1 MLGETA
7 RVAPRTPVRTL
18 VTVMFTDI
26 VGSTQLATALED
38 RRWQELLA
46 RHHRIVRRNLKRF
59 SGREIDT
66 AGDGFFATFEQPAN
80 GVRCAC
86 ASATEVRELGI
97 ENRAGLHTGEVEVAR
112 AGVRGVAVHLGSRIM
127 SVASAGEVMVSSTTR
142 DLIAGSGITLAD
154 HGVHRLKGI
163 DGEWHL
169 FEVTAVDGQPLAPP
183 LDPAEAERRRAA
195 IEPPPL
201 AARRGPRIAAA
212 VIAASILGIAGF
224 VLLSGG
230 DGSSSRGPGGGS
242 RSPEPPPVNAVVGVD
257 AETFAVAGIAPG
269 VVVPTGG
276 GNPRLAFGEGGV
288 WVRGSDIVEV
298 DPHTLEVTQGVS
310 VGNPVPGTSLS
321 MAIGAGTIWFPGS
334 GTGSTGISFGAPTI
348 FRVDPS
354 SITELAPIKLPHDG
368 VLTDI
373 AFASDAV
380 WVSYSD
386 GDLERVDPSTAR
398 VDLDVQLEGTIDA
411 VVADAD
417 GVWVLDELAGTVRR
431 IDPKNGRVL
440 ATMPVS
446 SNARYVAAG
455 EGGVWVL
462 DTFAA
467 TVTFIDASNDEAHS
481 PVGVGTSP
489 NGIAVGLGAVWVAD
503 GDGSLYR
510 LDPVTNESSPISVGT
525 PLTAVAV
532 DEADGVVWVTTG
544 EPG

>member
-1 MLGETA
+1 
-7 RVAPRTPVRTL
+7 VAPSPPVRTL

-46 RHHRIVRRNLKRF
+46 RHHRIVRRNLRRF

-86 ASATEVRELGI
+86 AIATEVRELGI
-97 ENRAGLHTGEVEVAR
+97 EIRAGLHTGEVEVAR
-112 AGVRGVAVHLGSRIM
+112 SGVRGVAVHLGSRIM
-127 SVASAGEVMVSSTTR
+127 SVASAGEVMVSSTAR

-163 DGEWHL
+163 EGEWHL

-201 AARRGPRIAAA
+201 SARRGPRIGAA
-212 VIAASILGIAGF
+212 VVAVSILGIGGF
-224 VLLSGG
+224 ILLSGG
-230 DGSSSRGPGGGS
+230 DGSSSRRPGGGS
-242 RSPEPPPVNAVVGVD
+242 PSPESPPVNAVVGVD
-257 AETFAVAGIAPG
+257 AETFAVFGVAPG
-269 VVVPTGG
+269 VVASTGG
-276 GNPRLAFGEGGV
+276 GNPRIAVGEGGV
-288 WVRGSDIVEV
+288 WVRSNDIVEV
-298 DPHTLEVTQGVS
+298 NPSTLAMTERPQ
-310 VGNPVPGTSLS
+310 VGTPTPGTSLS
-321 MAIGAGTIWFPGS
+321 LATGGGTVWFPGNT
-334 GTGSTGISFGAPTI
+334 GTGITIGAPGL
-348 FRVDPS
+348 FRVDPA
-354 SITELAPIKLPHDG
+354 TTAELPAIKLPHDG
-368 VLTDI
+368 VTTDV
-373 AFASDAV
+373 AFASGAV
-380 WVSYSD
+380 WVSFRD
-386 GDLERVDPSTAR
+386 GQLERIDPRTAK
-398 VDLDVQLEGTIDA
+398 VDLDVHLDGAIDA
-411 VVADAD
+411 VVADAE
-417 GVWVLDELAGTVRR
+417 GVWVLVELAGTVRR
-431 IDPKNGRVL
+431 VDAKNGRVL

-446 SNARYVAAG
+446 SNARYLAAG
-455 EGGVWVL
+455 EGGAWVL
-462 DTFAA
+462 ETFAA
-467 TVTFIDASNDEAHS
+467 TVTFLDASTNEANS

-510 LDPVTNESSPISVGT
+510 LDPVTDEVSATSVGT

-532 DEADGVVWVTTG
+532 DEADGIVWVTTG

>member
-1 MLGETA
+1 
-7 RVAPRTPVRTL
+7 
-18 VTVMFTDI
+18 MFTDI
-26 VGSTQLATALED
+26 VGSTELATALED

-46 RHHRIVRRNLKRF
+46 RHHRIVRRNLRRF

-86 ASATEVRELGI
+86 AIATEVRELGI
-97 ENRAGLHTGEVEVAR
+97 EIRAGLHTGEVEVAR
-112 AGVRGVAVHLGSRIM
+112 SGVRGVAVHLGSRIM

-169 FEVTAVDGQPLAPP
+169 FEVTAVDGRPLAPP

-201 AARRGPRIAAA
+201 SARRGPRIAAA
-212 VIAASILGIAGF
+212 VVAAVALLIVGFILLGGGNTPTTINS
-224 VLLSGG
+224 SGG
-230 DGSSSRGPGGGS
+230 SP
-242 RSPEPPPVNAVVGVD
+242 SPEPPPVNAAVGVD
-257 AETFAVAGIAPG
+257 PETFAVVGVAPD
-269 VVVPTGG
+269 VVTRTGG
-276 GNPRLAFGEGGV
+276 GNPRMAIGEGGV
-288 WVRGSDIVEV
+288 WVRSTNLVEV
-298 DPHTLEVTQGVS
+298 NPATLAVADGPAVGV
-310 VGNPVPGTSLS
+310 PTAGTSLS
-321 MAIGAGTIWFPGS
+321 VVAGANTIWLPGNN
-334 GTGSTGISFGAPTI
+334 GTGITISNPML
-348 FRVDPS
+348 FRVDS
-354 SITELAPIKLPHDG
+354 ASAVELPAIKLPHDG
-368 VLTDI
+368 IPTDV
-373 AFASDAV
+373 AFASSAV
-380 WVSYSD
+380 WISFSD
-386 GDLERVDPSTAR
+386 GQLERLDPSTAK
-398 VDLDVQLEGTIDA
+398 VDLDVHIGGAIDA
-411 VVADAD
+411 IVADAD

-431 IDPKNGRVL
+431 IDPKNGRVI
-440 ATMPVS
+440 ATMSVS
-446 SNARYVAAG
+446 SNARYMAAG
-455 EGGVWVL
+455 AGGVWVL

-467 TVTFIDASNDEAHS
+467 TVTFIDASTNDAHS

-510 LDPVTNESSPISVGT
+510 LDPVTNESTHASVGT

>member
-1 MLGETA
+1 
-7 RVAPRTPVRTL
+7 VAPRPPVRTL

-46 RHHRIVRRNLKRF
+46 RHHRIVRRNLRRF

-86 ASATEVRELGI
+86 AIATEVRELGI
-97 ENRAGLHTGEVEVAR
+97 EIRAGLHTGEVEVAR
-112 AGVRGVAVHLGSRIM
+112 SGVRGVAVHLGSRIV

-183 LDPAEAERRRAA
+183 LDEVEAERRRAA

-201 AARRGPRIAAA
+201 SARRGPRIAAA
-212 VIAASILGIAGF
+212 VVAASILAVGGF
-224 VLLSGG
+224 ILFSGG
-230 DGSSSRGPGGGS
+230 DGSSPTELGGGS
-242 RSPEPPPVNAVVGVD
+242 PSAEPPPVDAVVGVQAD
-257 AETFAVAGIAPG
+257 TFALVGVAPG
-269 VVVPTGG
+269 VVARTGG
-276 GNPRLAFGEGGV
+276 GNPRIAVGEGGV
-288 WVRGSDIVEV
+288 WVRSNVIVEV
-298 DPHTLEVTQGVS
+298 NPSTLATTERPQ
-310 VGNPVPGTSLS
+310 VGTPTPGTSLS
-321 MAIGAGTIWFPGS
+321 LATGGGTIWFPGNT
-334 GTGSTGISFGAPTI
+334 GTGITIGAPGL
-348 FRVDPS
+348 FRIDPV
-354 SITELAPIKLPHDG
+354 TAAELPAIELPHDG
-368 VLTDI
+368 TTTDV
-373 AFASDAV
+373 AFASGEV
-380 WVSYSD
+380 WVSFRD
-386 GDLERVDPSTAR
+386 GELERIDPRTAK
-398 VDLDVQLEGTIDA
+398 VDLDVHLDGAIDA

-440 ATMPVS
+440 ATVSVS
-446 SNARYVAAG
+446 SNARFMATG

-467 TVTFIDASNDEAHS
+467 TVTFIDASTNEAHS

-503 GDGSLYR
+503 ADGSLYR
-510 LDPVTNESSPISVGT
+510 LDPITNESTHASVGT

-532 DEADGVVWVTTG
+532 DEADGIVWVTTG
-544 EPG
+544 QPG

>member
-1 MLGETA
+1 
-7 RVAPRTPVRTL
+7 
-18 VTVMFTDI
+18 MFTDI

-46 RHHRIVRRNLKRF
+46 RHHRIVRRNLRRF

-66 AGDGFFATFEQPAN
+66 AGDGFFATFERPAN

-86 ASATEVRELGI
+86 AIGTEVRELGI
-97 ENRAGLHTGEVEVAR
+97 EIRAGLHTGEVEVAR
-112 AGVRGVAVHLGSRIM
+112 SGVRGVAVHLGSRIM

-154 HGVHRLKGI
+154 HGVHGLKGI

-169 FEVTAVDGQPLAPP
+169 FEVTAVDGHPLAPP
-183 LDPAEAERRRAA
+183 LDEAEAERRRAA

-212 VIAASILGIAGF
+212 VAAASILGIVGF
-224 VLLSGG
+224 ILLSGG
-230 DGSSSRGPGGGS
+230 DTSSPTEPAGGS
-242 RSPEPPPVNAVVGVD
+242 PSPEPPANAVVGIQAD
-257 AETFAVAGIAPG
+257 AFAVVGVAPG
-269 VVVPTGG
+269 VVASTGG
-276 GNPRLAFGEGGV
+276 GNPRIAVGDGGV
-288 WVRGSDIVEV
+288 WIRSNDIVV
-298 DPHTLEVTQGVS
+298 VNPSTLETTERPQ
-310 VGNPVPGTSLS
+310 VGTPTPGTSLS
-321 MAIGAGTIWFPGS
+321 LATGGGTVWFPGNT
-334 GTGSTGISFGAPTI
+334 GTGITIGAPGL
-348 FRVDPS
+348 FRVDPA
-354 SITELAPIKLPHDG
+354 TTAELPAIKLPHDG
-368 VLTDI
+368 TTTDV

-380 WVSYSD
+380 WVSFRD
-386 GDLERVDPSTAR
+386 GQLERIDPRTAK
-398 VDLDVQLEGTIDA
+398 VDLDVHLEGAIDA
-411 VVADAD
+411 IVADAD

-431 IDPKNGRVL
+431 VDAKSGRVI

-446 SNARYVAAG
+446 SNARYLAAG

-467 TVTFIDASNDEAHS
+467 TVTFLDASTDRASS

-510 LDPVTNESSPISVGT
+510 LDPVTDEVSATSVGA

-532 DEADGVVWVTTG
+532 DEADGIVWVTTG

>member
-1 MLGETA
+1 
-7 RVAPRTPVRTL
+7 VAPRTPVRTL

-26 VGSTQLATALED
+26 VGSTQLATSLED

-46 RHHRIVRRNLKRF
+46 RHHRIVRRNLRRF

-66 AGDGFFATFEQPAN
+66 AGDGFFATFQQPAN

-86 ASATEVRELGI
+86 AIATEVRELGI
-97 ENRAGLHTGEVEVAR
+97 EIRAGLHTGEVEVAR
-112 AGVRGVAVHLGSRIM
+112 SGVRGVAVHLGSRIM
-127 SVASAGEVMVSSTTR
+127 SVASAGEVMVSSNTR

-169 FEVTAVDGQPLAPP
+169 FEVTAVDGEPLAPP
-183 LDPAEAERRRAA
+183 LDASEAERRRAA

-201 AARRGPRIAAA
+201 SARRGPRIAAA
-212 VIAASILGIAGF
+212 VVAVVALGIIGF
-224 VLLSGG
+224 ILLGG
-230 DGSSSRGPGGGS
+230 EDTPSTTKPGGGS
-242 RSPEPPPVNAVVGVD
+242 TSPAPPPANAIVGID
-257 AETFAVAGIAPG
+257 AETFALVGSAPD
-269 VVVPTGG
+269 VVTLNGG
-276 GNPRLAFGEGGV
+276 GNPRMAFGEGGV
-288 WVRGSDIVEV
+288 WVRATDVVEV
-298 DPHTLEVTQGVS
+298 NPDTMEVKTGPS
-310 VGNPVPGTSLS
+310 IGNPLPGTSLS
-321 MAIGAGTIWFPGS
+321 MAIGAGTVWFPGS
-334 GTGSTGISFGAPTI
+334 GKGSTGITIGAPTI
-348 FRVDPS
+348 FRVDPTT
-354 SITELAPIKLPHDG
+354 ITELPAIELPRDG

-373 AFASDAV
+373 AFASGTV

-398 VDLDVQLEGTIDA
+398 VDLDVQLDGAIDA

-417 GVWVLDELAGTVRR
+417 GLWVLDELAGTVRR
-431 IDPKNGRVL
+431 IDPRNGRVL

-446 SNARYVAAG
+446 SNARYMAAG

-467 TVTFIDASNDEAHS
+467 TVTFLDASTNEAHS

-510 LDPVTNESSPISVGT
+510 LDPVTNEVSATSIGT

-532 DEADGVVWVTTG
+532 DEADGIVWVTTG